1 MAQQQ
6 ESEQTKQIAVVRIR
20 GTISAQREAR
30 ETLTLLHLDHTN
42 HAILIDDR
50 PSYKGMLQRINSYVT
65 WGEVTKET
73 IVAMLEKRAR
83 LAGNK
88 KLTTEYLEKL
98 GLKTFEELADAIMTG
113 KEAHGKLPFMTPVFK
128 LHPPSKGFKGN
139 VKKSFKAGGESGYR
153 GEAINE
159 LVKRMI

>member
-1 MAQQQ
+1 MTQD
-6 ESEQTKQIAVVRIR
+6 SETKQIAVVRIR
-20 GTISAQREAR
+20 GTISALREAR
-30 ETLTLLHLDHTN
+30 DTMTLLRLDHTN

-50 PSYKGMLQRINSYVT
+50 PSYKGMLQMVNSYIT

-73 IVAMLEKRAR
+73 VTAMLEKRAR

-88 KLTTEYLEKL
+88 KVTTEYLEKL
-98 GLKTFEELADAIMTG
+98 GFKTFEELSNAIMTG
-113 KEAHGKLPFMTPVFK
+113 QAEHGKLPFMTPVFK

-153 GEAINE
+153 GEAIND
-159 LVKRMI
+159 LIKRMI

>member
-1 MAQQQ
+1 MSQPT
-6 ESEQTKQIAVVRIR
+6 EQNKIIAVVRVR
-20 GTISAQREAR
+20 GTVSAMREAR
-30 ETLTLLHLDHTN
+30 ETLNLLHLDHTN

-50 PSYKGMLQRINSYVT
+50 PSYKGMLQRANSYVT

-73 IVAMLEKRAR
+73 VTAMLEKRAR

-88 KLTTEYLEKL
+88 KLTAEYLDKL
-98 GLKTFEELADAIMTG
+98 GFKTFEELADAIMTG
-113 KEAHGKLPFMTPVFK
+113 KAEHGKLPFMTPLFK
-128 LHPPSKGFKGN
+128 LHPPTKGYKGKT
-139 VKKSFKAGGESGYR
+139 KKAFKAGGEAGYR

>member
-1 MAQQQ
+1 MAQQT
-6 ESEQTKQIAVVRIR
+6 EQNKPIAVVRIR
-20 GTISAQREAR
+20 GIISATREAR

-50 PSYKGMLQRINSYVT
+50 PSYKGMLQRITSYVT

-73 IVAMLEKRAR
+73 VTAMLEKRAR

-88 KLTTEYLEKL
+88 KLDAEYLEKL

-113 KEAHGKLPFMTPVFK
+113 KAEHGKLPFMAPLFK

-139 VKKSFKAGGESGYR
+139 VKKSFQSGGESGYR
-153 GEAINE
+153 GEAIND